1 MIRHA
6 WHGVEYLL
14 DWWGVVALSVEQEI
28 DSTLFSCRRPKR
40 QRAMATQHDFHIG
53 QMIKAVFDESG
64 MTVAEFARQI
74 HLERSTVYGIF
85 ERPSLDSMLLARIS
99 LVLGHNFLSDVEEH
113 YGLKAKTNSFTFHL
127 DHISPELAH
136 RLTALL
142 NETAAF

>member
-1 MIRHA
+1 MCMA
-6 WHGVEYLL
+6 WNGLLDLVGVETRASSKIYFHAFF
-14 DWWGVVALSVEQEI
+14 VSQ
-28 DSTLFSCRRPKR
+28 S
-40 QRAMATQHDFHIG
+40 QRIMATQTNLHIG

-113 YGLKAKTNSFTFHL
+113 YGLKAKTTSFTFHL
-127 DHISPELAH
+127 DHISPELAR
-136 RLTALL
+136 RLAALL

>member
-1 MIRHA
+1 
-6 WHGVEYLL
+6 
-14 DWWGVVALSVEQEI
+14 
-28 DSTLFSCRRPKR
+28 
-40 QRAMATQHDFHIG
+40 MATQQDFHIG

-113 YGLKAKTNSFTFHL
+113 YGLKAKPLRSRF
-127 DHISPELAH
+127 ISTTLIPILSAGWPPC
-136 RLTALL
+136 
-142 NETAAF
+142 